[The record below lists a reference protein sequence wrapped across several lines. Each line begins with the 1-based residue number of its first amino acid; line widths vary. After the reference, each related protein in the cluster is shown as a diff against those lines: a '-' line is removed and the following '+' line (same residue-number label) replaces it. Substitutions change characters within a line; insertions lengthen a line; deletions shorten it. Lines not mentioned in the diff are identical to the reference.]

1 MVWTTECVVDILRRG
16 GPGALSTERL
26 KAELRRSRPP
36 VLLTRQRLEHLIDES
51 EGRVALLELRLDDP
65 ERTVVESW
73 AFLTDPR
80 DRPSR
85 PEIAAELW
93 RSLAALAEDLDTS
106 SRVEVCRWIRTARNA
121 ERACSIA
128 LGTRPRLPHRLR
140 RRTWQS

>member
-36 VLLTRQRLEHLIDES
+36 ILLTRDRLEHLIDES
-51 EGRVALLELRLDDP
+51 EGRVALLEVRLDDP

-73 AFLTDPR
+73 VFLTDPR
-80 DRPSR
+80 DCPSR

-93 RSLAALAEDLDTS
+93 RSLFALAEDLDMS
-106 SRVEVCRWIRTARNA
+106 SRVEVCRWVLTARSA
-121 ERACSIA
+121 ELACSIA
-128 LGTRPRLPHRLR
+128 VGSRPRFRHRAR
-140 RRTWQS
+140 RRL